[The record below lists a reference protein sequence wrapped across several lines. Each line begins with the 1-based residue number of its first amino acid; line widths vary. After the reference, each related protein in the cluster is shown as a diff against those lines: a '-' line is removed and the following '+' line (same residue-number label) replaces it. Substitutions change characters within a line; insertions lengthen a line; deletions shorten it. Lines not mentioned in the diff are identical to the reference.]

1 MNGEFTDIEILAFTV
16 IGWLSG
22 VGVEI
27 LQHLIKNIFKN
38 KQ

>member
-27 LQHLIKNIFKN
+27 LQHLTKNIFKS